1 MIFAG
6 LGFAQLAAIF
16 AAASAVAIAFYILK
30 LRRRLVAVP
39 FVPLWNKILRDKDA
53 TSLFSKLKRLL
64 SLLLQLLLLLLLVL
78 ALGDPRTKQALV
90 KGRTLVVLLDASAS
104 MQASDGQTTRFASAK
119 DEAKNLARGLGGSD
133 RMLVAQMDAVTTA
146 LGPMGAETSD
156 LLRAIDAATVTDTRA
171 DIDRALAFA
180 DAALLGQD
188 EPEII
193 VISDGAFG
201 PARQAAATPEAAVAR
216 TEIDYVPRSKLSYLK
231 VGSGEENL
239 AITQFSVRRYPLD
252 KARYEVMLEIAN
264 TGSKDAD
271 VELSLFGDGELN
283 DLTKLRVRAGERLP
297 RFYPNLTGASAKLEA
312 KIRPLDGAVD
322 VLPVDDLA
330 FALLPERRRARVLV
344 VTPGNTYLEAALLLD
359 EYLDVTTVSP
369 AQWVARRNAANPA
382 EAADVVVFDG
392 VTPLEPPG
400 MHALYLNPAGTGA
413 PVGIGP
419 VIEQPGF
426 DKIERKHP
434 LVRFLALDDVNIKEG
449 HKLLAQKEDRVVGAS
464 AEGPILVAGERVG
477 KKFVVLGF
485 DPRESDL
492 PLRVAWPLF
501 LVNTVNFF
509 VDEGEDYLS
518 SVKTGSVW
526 RIPAPEG
533 ALSAQVTDPSGRT
546 FTVPVHDGRA
556 VFFGTRQG
564 YYELAAEQAEGAQR
578 SAEPIRFAANLLDL
592 NESTVKPADEL
603 VIVGGAAAEAP
614 KGFSI
619 GTKRE
624 LWIVLVALALLLTVL
639 EWATYH
645 RRLTV

>member
-1 MIFAG
+1 MFFAG
-6 LGFAQLAAIF
+6 LGFAQLAALF
-16 AAASAVAIAFYILK
+16 GAASAVAIAFYILK
-30 LRRRLVAVP
+30 LRRRLVSVP
-39 FVPLWNKILRDKDA
+39 FVPLWNRILRDKDA

-64 SLLLQLLLLLLLVL
+64 SLLLQLLLILLLVL
-78 ALGDPRTKQALV
+78 ALGDPRTKAALV

-104 MQASDGQTTRFASAK
+104 MQSVDASGVSRFSRAK

-133 RMLVAQMDAVTTA
+133 RMLIAQMDAVTTA

-156 LLRAIDAATVTDTRA
+156 LLRAIDSAVVTDTRA
-171 DIDRALAFA
+171 DINRGLSFA
-180 DAALLGQD
+180 DDALLGQD

-193 VISDGAFG
+193 LISDGALG
-201 PARQAAATPEAAVAR
+201 LAPPPDPTTPDAPVR
-216 TEIDYVPRSKLSYLK
+216 GVTLNRPRSKLSFVP
-231 VGSGEENL
+231 VGEGGENL

-264 TGSKDAD
+264 LGSKDAD
-271 VELSLFGDGELN
+271 VELSLFGDGELS
-283 DLTKLRVRAGERLP
+283 DLSKLRVRAGEHLP

-312 KIRPLDGAVD
+312 KIRPLEGATDLMPGDD
-322 VLPVDDLA
+322 VA
-330 FALLPERRRARVLV
+330 FALLPERRRARVAV

-359 EYLDVTTVSP
+359 EYLDVTTWSP
-369 AQWVARRNAANPA
+369 ADWVAHRNDP
-382 EAADVVVFDG
+382 ADVVIFDG
-392 VTPLEPPG
+392 VTPLEPPKT
-400 MHALYLNPAGTGA
+400 HALYLNPAGSGG
-413 PVGIGP
+413 PVGVGP
-419 VIEQPGF
+419 VLDAPGF

-434 LVRFLALDDVNIKEG
+434 LVRFLALDDVNVKQG
-449 HKLLAQKEDRVVGAS
+449 HKLIPQKEDRVVGAS
-464 AEGPILVAGERVG
+464 VDGPILVTGERGG

-509 VDEGEDYLS
+509 VDEAEDYLS
-518 SVKTGSVW
+518 SVKTGAVW

-533 ALSAQVTDPSGRT
+533 AAAAKVEEPGGRT

-556 VFFGTRQG
+556 VFFGSKQG
-564 YYELAAEQAEGAQR
+564 YYELTAEGGASQ
-578 SAEPIRFAANLLDL
+578 EPVRFAANLLDAT
-592 NESTVKPADEL
+592 ESTIEPAKE
-603 VIVGGAAAEAP
+603 IVVPGGEAAASP
-614 KGFSI
+614 QGFRI

-624 LWIVLVALALLLTVL
+624 LWILLVALALLLTVV

>member
-6 LGFAQLAAIF
+6 LGFLQLAGIF
-16 AAASAVAIAFYILK
+16 GAAAAVAIAFYILK

-90 KGRTLVVLLDASAS
+90 KGRTIVVLLDASAS
-104 MQASDGQTTRFASAK
+104 MQAVEGQTTRFSKAK
-119 DEAKNLARGLGGSD
+119 DEAKSLARGLGGSD

-156 LLRAIDAATVTDTRA
+156 LLRAIDAAVVTDTRG
-171 DIDRALAFA
+171 DINRGLVFA
-180 DAALLGQD
+180 DDALLGQE

-193 VISDGAFG
+193 VISDGALG
-201 PARQAAATPEAAVAR
+201 LESPTDPGKPDRPAIPGVPLAAS
-216 TEIDYVPRSKLSYLK
+216 RSKLSYVK

-252 KARYEVMLEIAN
+252 KARYEVMLEITN
-264 TGSKDAD
+264 TGTKDAD
-271 VELSLFGDGELN
+271 VELSLFGDGELHDVN
-283 DLTKLRVRAGERLP
+283 KLRVRAGEHLP

-312 KIRPLDGAVD
+312 KIRPLEGAVD
-322 VLPVDDLA
+322 VLPADDVA
-330 FALLPERRRARVLV
+330 FALLPERRRARVIV

-359 EYLDVTTVSP
+359 EYLDVTTLSP
-369 AQWVARRNAANPA
+369 AQWIARRKEP
-382 EAADVVVFDG
+382 ADVVIFDG

-400 MHALYLNPAGTGA
+400 MHALYLNPAGTGS
-413 PVGIGP
+413 PIGVGP
-419 VIEQPGF
+419 VLVQPGF

-449 HKLLAQKEDRVVGAS
+449 HKLVAQKEDRVVGAS
-464 AEGPILVAGERVG
+464 SEGPLLVAGERAG

-485 DPRESDL
+485 DPRDSDL
-492 PLRVAWPLF
+492 PLRIAFPLF
-501 LVNTVNFF
+501 LVNSVNFF

-518 SVKTGSVW
+518 SVKTGAVW

-533 ALSAQVTDPSGRT
+533 ASSAKVTEPGGRT

-556 VFFGTRQG
+556 VFFGTHQG
-564 YYELAAEQAEGAQR
+564 YYELEADVPAGGAAGPHT
-578 SAEPIRFAANLLDL
+578 EPVRFAANLLDTT
-592 NESTVKPADEL
+592 ESTVKPADEL
-603 VIVGGAAAEAP
+603 VAAGGMHAEAP

-619 GTKRE
+619 GAKRE
-624 LWIVLVALALLLTVL
+624 LWIMLIALALLLTVI

>member
-1 MIFAG
+1 MFFAG

-16 AAASAVAIAFYILK
+16 GAAAAVAVAFYILK
-30 LRRRLVAVP
+30 LRRRLVPTP
-39 FVPLWNKILRDKDA
+39 FIPLWNRILRDKDA

-78 ALGDPRTKQALV
+78 ALGDPRTKAALV

-104 MQASDGQTTRFASAK
+104 MQAVDGNGVSRFARAK

-133 RMLVAQMDAVTTA
+133 RMLIAQMDAVTTA

-156 LLRAIDAATVTDTRA
+156 LLRAVDTATVTDTRA
-171 DIDRALAFA
+171 DIARGLTFA
-180 DAALLGQD
+180 DDALLGQD

-193 VISDGAFG
+193 LISDGALG
-201 PARQAAATPEAAVAR
+201 LAVPADPAKPEQPATPGVTLIA
-216 TEIDYVPRSKLSYLK
+216 PRSKLSFVK
-231 VGSGEENL
+231 VGEGEENL

-252 KARYEVMLEIAN
+252 KARYEVMLEVAN
-264 TGSKDAD
+264 LGTKDAD
-271 VELSLFGDGELN
+271 VELSLFGDGELS

-312 KIRPLDGAVD
+312 KIRPLEGATD
-322 VLPVDDLA
+322 VMPGDDVA

-359 EYLDVTTVSP
+359 EYLDVTTLG
-369 AQWVARRNAANPA
+369 PA
-382 EAADVVVFDG
+382 EWLTRRKEPADVVIFDG
-392 VTPLEPPG
+392 VTPVEPPG

-413 PVGIGP
+413 PVGVGP
-419 VIEQPGF
+419 LLEAPGF

-449 HKLLAQKEDRVVGAS
+449 HKLVPQKEDRVVGAS
-464 AEGPILVAGERVG
+464 AEGPLLVTGERAG

-501 LVNTVNFF
+501 LVNSVNFF

-533 ALSAQVTDPSGRT
+533 ASAAKVTEPGGRT

-556 VFFGTRQG
+556 VFFGAKQG
-564 YYELAAEQAEGAQR
+564 YYELQAEGMVPG
-578 SAEPIRFAANLLDL
+578 EPGSETIRFAANLLDAT
-592 NESTVKPADEL
+592 ESTIKPASEL
-603 VIVGGAAAEAP
+603 VVTGTPAEAP

-624 LWIVLVALALLLTVL
+624 LWILLIALALLLTVV